1 MTDHTASELLSLLVA
16 LDGYCHFDETG
27 CECTDEYAALKARAR
42 VICAAACAAADEKD
56 EQIEF
61 LVTATCINPDGPSD
75 AEDEDVPEITSVFIP
90 AGTPLA
96 FAREEVLDYFHD
108 HVCVGCLDDFKIRVE
123 LPHGAPDP
131 APLT

>member
-90 AGTPLA
+90 AGTRWPLLA
-96 FAREEVLDYFHD
+96 KRSWTTSTITSAWAVWMTSRSEWNCLMARPIQRL
-108 HVCVGCLDDFKIRVE
+108 
-123 LPHGAPDP
+123 
-131 APLT
+131 